1 MINSIAIAESG
12 LQGYEKALQTISD
25 NTANMNTPGFK
36 GSTTQFSDMAFG
48 EQADGG
54 SPFGQAGDGLRSL
67 GTSIDFSKGQMQ
79 ATSNPLDLAVNG
91 DGFFTTRDE
100 QGNVHYTKDG
110 AFKFDGEGQL
120 VSVTSGE
127 QVLGIDSGGALAP
140 ISIAALKTSLPKA
153 TTSVSFSGILSSSVQ
168 TDTVSGITVI
178 DTSGTSHAL
187 TATLTP
193 VTGSKGS
200 WTVTLLDGAATVGT
214 GTLVFSAG
222 GTPTGN
228 ASLPFSYTP
237 AGGSAMALALD
248 FSSGVTSV
256 DIGGSSTL
264 AVAKQDG
271 YAAGTLTGETF
282 DSTGTLVLT
291 YSNSQTVKQQQ
302 LALSQF
308 DSTDQVAAA
317 GNNAF
322 KAVGATAWHVGTAG
336 SGTFGTL
343 SSSELE
349 GSNVDLSREF
359 SNLVIMQR
367 GYQACSQVVSTTS
380 DMLTALFGMMPK

>member
-48 EQADGG
+48 EEATAGAA
-54 SPFGQAGDGLRSL
+54 FGQAGDGLRSL

-79 ATSNPLDLAVNG
+79 STSNPLDLAVNG

-100 QGNVHYTKDG
+100 QGNIHYTKDG
-110 AFKFDGEGQL
+110 AFKFDGDGHL
-120 VSVTSGE
+120 VAITSGE
-127 QVLGIDSGGALAP
+127 QVLGVDASGALAP
-140 ISIAALKTSLPKA
+140 ISIAGLKTSLPKV
-153 TTSVSFSGILSSSVQ
+153 TTTLTFSGILSSSVQ

-178 DTSGTSHAL
+178 DAAGTSHTL
-187 TATLTP
+187 SATLTP
-193 VTGSKGS
+193 VTGAKGS

-214 GTLVFSAG
+214 ATLAFSAG
-222 GTPTGN
+222 GTPTGK
-228 ASLPFSYTP
+228 AALAFSYTP
-237 AGGSAMALALD
+237 AGGTTIPLTLD

-256 DIGGSSTL
+256 DLGGSSTL

-291 YSNSQTVKQQQ
+291 YSDSQTVKNQQI
-302 LALSQF
+302 ALSQF
-308 DSTDQVAAA
+308 DSADQVAVA

-336 SGTFGTL
+336 SGNFGTL
-343 SSSELE
+343 SSSQLE

-367 GYQACSQVVSTTS
+367 GYQACSQVVSTTG